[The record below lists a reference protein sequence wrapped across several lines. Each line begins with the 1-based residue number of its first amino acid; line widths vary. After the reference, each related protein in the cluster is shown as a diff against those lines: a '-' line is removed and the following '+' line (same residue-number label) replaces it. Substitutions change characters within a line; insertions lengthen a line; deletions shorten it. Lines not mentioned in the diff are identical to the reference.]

1 VKKIL
6 VVDDSETVRH
16 QVRQAL
22 AGGKYTI
29 VECKDG
35 IEGLET
41 IRTSDDL
48 MLVLCDVDMPRM
60 DGVEVCRAL
69 HSHATAIGRPL
80 RVWLM
85 TGVRRP
91 ELVVR
96 ARAAGACDVLA
107 KPFTTVELV
116 GCLEH
121 ELQGHATV
129 AQ

>member
-22 AGGKYTI
+22 AGGQYTI
-29 VECKDG
+29 IECKDG

-60 DGVEVCRAL
+60 NGLEMVTELQKRGNSVPILMLTTEGDPAL
-69 HSHATAIGRPL
+69 
-80 RVWLM
+80 VK
-85 TGVRRP
+85 
-91 ELVVR
+91 R
-96 ARAAGACDVLA
+96 AREAGCKGWIV
-107 KPFTTVELV
+107 KPFKPQL
-116 GCLEH
+116 L
-121 ELQGHATV
+121 AV
-129 AQ
+129 AVTKFVPAGGDE